1 MLPIQKNESIPQF
14 LFCPRCGKSNS
25 QQLKRSY
32 TCPHCDFV
40 LFANVAPATGALLS
54 NSDGALLFVVRGS
67 DPQKGF
73 LDFPGGFMDPGE
85 TPEDGLRRE
94 ITEELHITVA
104 DLTFFTAE
112 PNIYPYRGVLYYTL
126 DLFFTGHIEEK
137 NFALQ
142 GDEIESYRFIQPSE
156 VDIQQIAFISAQK
169 AFQQYREMFH
179 VEQ

>member
-25 QQLKRSY
+25 QQVKRSY
-32 TCPHCDFV
+32 TCSHCNFV

-67 DPQKGF
+67 DPQKGL
-73 LDFPGGFMDPGE
+73 LDFPGGFMEPGE

-94 ITEELHITVA
+94 ISEELDITVG
-104 DLTFFTAE
+104 DLTFLSSE
-112 PNIYPYRGVLYYTL
+112 PNTYLYHGVLYYTL

-142 GDEIESYRFIQPSE
+142 GDEIESFRFIQPSE
-156 VDIQQIAFISAQK
+156 VDVQQIAFISAQK
-169 AFQQYREMFH
+169 TLQLYCKMFH